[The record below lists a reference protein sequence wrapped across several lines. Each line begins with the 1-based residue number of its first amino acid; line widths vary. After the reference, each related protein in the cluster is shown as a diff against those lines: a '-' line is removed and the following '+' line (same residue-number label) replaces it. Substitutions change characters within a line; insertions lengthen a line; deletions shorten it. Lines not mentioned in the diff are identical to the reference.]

1 MAEHNEYNAD
11 LQQKAD
17 GSYIC
22 RIIPRIDVKGVDDD
36 VMLKESI
43 AKFLAHD
50 GIKSGDKLWR
60 TINGEKVVV
69 AVKE

>member
-1 MAEHNEYNAD
+1 MSEYNAD

-17 GSYIC
+17 GSYSC
-22 RIIPRIDVKGVDDD
+22 RIIPRIKVEGTDDD
-36 VMLKESI
+36 VVLKEAI

-50 GIKSGDKLWR
+50 GIKSGDKLWH

-69 AVKE
+69 AAKE